1 MQSLSLHQNSG
12 YQPAAMIN
20 RNQPV
25 SVDKHDQIRDAV
37 RAWAG
42 ADGQDVVTA
51 LIIEEYQ
58 AQGGYD
64 ITFPDDL
71 CRKRQKLSALFAAL
85 LSGRI
90 FAPFG
95 KIQIC
100 IKSCP

>member
-25 SVDKHDQIRDAV
+25 SIDKHDQIRDAV
-37 RAWAG
+37 RSWAG
-42 ADGQDVVTA
+42 VDGQDVVSA
-51 LIIEEYQ
+51 LIVEEYR

-71 CRKRQKLSALFAAL
+71 CRKR
-85 LSGRI
+85 
-90 FAPFG
+90 
-95 KIQIC
+95 
-100 IKSCP
+100 

>member
-12 YQPAAMIN
+12 YQPTTMIN

-51 LIIEEYQ
+51 LIIEEYRV
-58 AQGGYD
+58 QGGD
-64 ITFPDDL
+64 GITFL
-71 CRKRQKLSALFAAL
+71 VTSADSVRSFSAFSITISIA
-85 LSGRI
+85 SGTART
-90 FAPFG
+90 FV
-95 KIQIC
+95 
-100 IKSCP
+100 S